1 MYYIN
6 KIVGWLISPLGL
18 MFLGTLAG
26 MLMRLAGARAAKRN
40 PECARAAVLAKAGAW
55 LIGLSLAFLW
65 VMSMGV
71 TIRFIGVP
79 LERPWERS
87 GTMHGSIE
95 GLPDADAVVILG
107 GGAGSHKECHAS
119 ELFSGADRVFCG
131 AREVA
136 AERHHAEHIQLIG
149 FGIAVQHMGIAAER
163 NGAVLIAAD
172 VDDEMPLT
180 GSESAEVELH
190 AGDIDIGIGII
201 RCAQR
206 NAALCEGFREIGSAE
221 IGIDEV
227 EIDDRDLFAGCC
239 EGEGEGGRKIG
250 LAGAEMSGDHDNFLR
265 LIHMIAPFLCYA
277 HIIPHSALKF
287 KAGPGAVMLKLRSR
301 SRLQSTKY
309 APLLAASAP

>member
-18 MFLGTLAG
+18 MFLGTFAG

-79 LERPWERS
+79 LERPWERA
-87 GTMHGSIE
+87 GTMHGSID

-131 AREVA
+131 ARLYNTKKSSRPGLKVFCTGGGCEDSTLPVLLELGVPRESVWFSEEPRNTEEEA
-136 AERHHAEHIQLIG
+136 RLIG
-149 FGIAVQHMGIAAER
+149 ETLR
-163 NGAVLIAAD
+163 
-172 VDDEMPLT
+172 
-180 GSESAEVELH
+180 
-190 AGDIDIGIGII
+190 
-201 RCAQR
+201 
-206 NAALCEGFREIGSAE
+206 
-221 IGIDEV
+221 
-227 EIDDRDLFAGCC
+227 
-239 EGEGEGGRKIG
+239 
-250 LAGAEMSGDHDNFLR
+250 SGDSAKPRIYLVTSAW
-265 LIHMIAPFLCYA
+265 HMSRA
-277 HIIPHSALKF
+277 K
-287 KAGPGAVMLKLRSR
+287 MLFDRVGFDVVPVPTDFEMCSF
-301 SRLQSTKY
+301 
-309 APLLAASAP
+309 AECELAASDFLPSADALFRNSYAMKEWIARFGYSIFRR